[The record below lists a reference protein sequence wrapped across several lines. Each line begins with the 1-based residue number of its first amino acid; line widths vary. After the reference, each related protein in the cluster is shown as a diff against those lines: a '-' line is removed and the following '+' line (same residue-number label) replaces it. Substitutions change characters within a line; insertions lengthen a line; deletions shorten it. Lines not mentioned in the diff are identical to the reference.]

1 LKHFGVASELLELRF
16 DRFPIG
22 RPRGLSG
29 LLGMDFEA
37 LGVHARYLSE
47 HM

>member
-1 LKHFGVASELLELRF
+1 VASELLDLRF
-16 DRFPIG
+16 DRFPMG

-29 LLGMDFEA
+29 FLRMDFDA